1 MNQITI
7 GFAGHIDHG
16 KTSLVQAL
24 TGKNTDNLKEEIQ
37 RGMTIN
43 IGFAHLN
50 QSISLIDVPGHERF
64 VKNMVAGVSSI
75 DFAVLVVAADDGV
88 MPQTIEHLEILNL
101 LGVKNGIVI
110 INKID
115 LSESGDWLDLVEL
128 DIIDVVKGTFLEG
141 CKIFRV
147 STISNEGIN
156 DLKEYLKK
164 INIEKYK
171 KFERDIFRMFI
182 DRSFIV
188 KGFGTIVTGTVL
200 SGSISKGESVELLP
214 YNIDAKVRGLQSKEV
229 DINMLGPGS
238 RAAVNLHFNNK
249 INIKRGDHL
258 SLNGYFKNTKNIIAK
273 ISLLSKVKDQKLK
286 NNQRVRINLGTQ
298 ETIGR
303 VLLLSSFSK
312 KSLLVLIKLEK
323 EIIVSFK
330 DRFIIRN
337 FSPITTIAGGEVLD
351 YNLNDRWKEILL
363 YSKKLSDCNSDI
375 DLISTILENNYK
387 TIYTYESLSMK
398 IGISEKLLKKKLQN
412 SKSLYRFENDTKWIV
427 TKNQYEFYAKKIVSF
442 LNSRHIDFE
451 FREGVLKEE
460 INEELKFNF
469 SFLEIML
476 DCLCKEK
483 KIKIKNNIYSEFN
496 FKINLSKNEISIK
509 NDIFKILNESEFNP
523 PGIDEISEIL
533 NIDKNKVSKLLKIES
548 SIGNIIIINEKIFL
562 TNDSYNKLIKIV
574 EVHFEKIDT
583 LNIKQFKS
591 LLDTT
596 RKYAVPFLEFLDK
609 QKVTYRFGNER
620 KINK

>member
-238 RAAVNLHFNNK
+238 RAAVNIHFNNK

-312 KSLLVLIKLEK
+312 NLYLFLL
-323 EIIVSFK
+323 
-330 DRFIIRN
+330 N
-337 FSPITTIAGGEVLD
+337 
-351 YNLNDRWKEILL
+351 
-363 YSKKLSDCNSDI
+363 
-375 DLISTILENNYK
+375 
-387 TIYTYESLSMK
+387 
-398 IGISEKLLKKKLQN
+398 
-412 SKSLYRFENDTKWIV
+412 
-427 TKNQYEFYAKKIVSF
+427 
-442 LNSRHIDFE
+442 
-451 FREGVLKEE
+451 
-460 INEELKFNF
+460 
-469 SFLEIML
+469 
-476 DCLCKEK
+476 
-483 KIKIKNNIYSEFN
+483 
-496 FKINLSKNEISIK
+496 
-509 NDIFKILNESEFNP
+509 
-523 PGIDEISEIL
+523 
-533 NIDKNKVSKLLKIES
+533 
-548 SIGNIIIINEKIFL
+548 
-562 TNDSYNKLIKIV
+562 
-574 EVHFEKIDT
+574 
-583 LNIKQFKS
+583 
-591 LLDTT
+591 
-596 RKYAVPFLEFLDK
+596 
-609 QKVTYRFGNER
+609 
-620 KINK
+620 